1 MGKLFRIIPIKKPDK
16 PEDEIDSYC
25 LINNLSTL
33 EKIIEQH
40 IKQHLEIYLCTNN
53 IIINNHHGSRK
64 YHRTN
69 TAIAHISNEINKA
82 YENNYITAT
91 VATDL
96 SAAFHTIDNTKLLKK
111 LHFYGFHGKELEIFK
126 SFLSIRTQYTQIDT
140 FKSDIMECPPCIV
153 VQGSKHIT
161 VLYTIY
167 TNEIPLLDK
176 LMTKEIVHTL
186 THTK

>member
-40 IKQHLEIYLCTNN
+40 IKLHLEIYLCTNN
-53 IIINNHHGSRK
+53 IIINNLHGSRK

-69 TAIAHISNEINKA
+69 TAIAHITNEINKA

-91 VATDL
+91 VTTDL
-96 SAAFHTIDNTKLLKK
+96 SAAFDTIDNTRLLDKLE
-111 LHFYGFHGKELEIFK
+111 FYGFHGKELEIVR
-126 SFLSIRTQYTQIDT
+126 SFLS
-140 FKSDIMECPPCIV
+140 
-153 VQGSKHIT
+153 
-161 VLYTIY
+161 
-167 TNEIPLLDK
+167 
-176 LMTKEIVHTL
+176 
-186 THTK
+186 